1 PRSGARPRSSMKSCW
16 YTTTPSPG
24 RQPSGMAMRYTAP
37 DGVCPG
43 RPQAAWPGRPAGHG
57 RRHSTTRQS
66 HRDMDGDVAIRAQP
80 PVYRRSPARA
90 SPRSAPVQRRAG
102 ATITAMN
109 DDSPD
114 RDLPRRLLDALAGL
128 VEAALDRLLRLDPA
142 TPAVLQRLDG
152 RELRLRLRGAARGL
166 RLHVAGGRVRPV
178 PDHG

>member
-24 RQPSGMAMRYTAP
+24 RQPTGMAMRYTAP
-37 DGVCPG
+37 DGVRPR
-43 RPQAAWPGRPAGHG
+43 RPQAACAGRPARHG
-57 RRHSTTRQS
+57 SRHSTTRES

-128 VEAALDRLLRLDPA
+128 VDPALHGLLRLHPA
-142 TPAVLQRLDG
+142 PPAVLQRPDG
-152 RELRLRLRGAARGL
+152 RQRRLRL
-166 RLHVAGGRVRPV
+166 
-178 PDHG
+178 